1 MRFWAPFYKM
11 TKQVAVVANGNINI
25 DINIGYNLQIQ
36 KDYKKV
42 AQVSKNR
49 CFFNLD
55 WKEEIFKEL

>member
-11 TKQVAVVANGNINI
+11 TKQVAVVANGNINV

-36 KDYKKV
+36 KDHKKE
-42 AQVSKNR
+42 AQVSKKR

-55 WKEEIFKEL
+55 F